1 MVELEIV
8 YFHVDLTVVV
18 IVNYIGISPH
28 YIVLED
34 GKLGPQNSNLKL
46 DTVFLS
52 FVYLCPY
59 QKPGSIKFWASSGS
73 TIQSKISSKHAQKF
87 DVFVNISLDMKHT
100 IARWITLE
108 IFDSIQV
115 CQLYQMNSTKQPPP
129 PNKPPCFR
137 GFQNKGVYLGNRT
150 FFYMT

>member
-52 FVYLCPY
+52 FVYL
-59 QKPGSIKFWASSGS
+59 
-73 TIQSKISSKHAQKF
+73 
-87 DVFVNISLDMKHT
+87 
-100 IARWITLE
+100 
-108 IFDSIQV
+108 
-115 CQLYQMNSTKQPPP
+115 
-129 PNKPPCFR
+129 
-137 GFQNKGVYLGNRT
+137 
-150 FFYMT
+150 

>member
-28 YIVLED
+28 YIVFED
-34 GKLGPQNSNLKL
+34 GKLGTQNSNLKL

-59 QKPGSIKFWASSGS
+59 QKPGSICQIA
-73 TIQSKISSKHAQKF
+73 AQ
-87 DVFVNISLDMKHT
+87 
-100 IARWITLE
+100 RR
-108 IFDSIQV
+108 IF
-115 CQLYQMNSTKQPPP
+115 
-129 PNKPPCFR
+129 
-137 GFQNKGVYLGNRT
+137 LGLILSHDAEKV
-150 FFYMT
+150 M

>member
-46 DTVFLS
+46 ATVFLS
-52 FVYLCPY
+52 FVYICPY
-59 QKPGSIKFWASSGS
+59 QKPGSIKF
-73 TIQSKISSKHAQKF
+73 
-87 DVFVNISLDMKHT
+87 
-100 IARWITLE
+100 
-108 IFDSIQV
+108 
-115 CQLYQMNSTKQPPP
+115 
-129 PNKPPCFR
+129 
-137 GFQNKGVYLGNRT
+137 
-150 FFYMT
+150 